1 MADKL
6 KKEKHELIKALIQT
20 EAEINKTAKAQ
31 AVADKRTRQIKES
44 STYKAAGPVKK
55 LGRGD
60 SREQE
65 IRMLK
70 AELDEVKKELQ
81 ETKEALSLS
90 KLDSGTMNSI
100 RINNA
105 VREMKNDAS
114 LVSFIDEA
122 VRQKRQHDA
131 NYIQA
136 LTYAGRLF
144 MNEQEA
150 YRKAIYTSLL
160 PGFKIED
167 IPEFM
172 MREALTGSLQMKEA
186 ASFRASLNMRI
197 RQYQLTGELPEY
209 VLDDKQAAY
218 AFMDKLA
225 IRRPWTSEKTYK
237 ADELPLEPQTVVKPR
252 DGAGAR
258 GVYLIH
264 DFNDIIDL
272 KRARALDSREALTA
286 SMKADIES
294 GWVEA
299 DDWMMEEL
307 IMEDKENKIPG
318 SDIKF
323 YCFYGEVGLVLE
335 IKRYPELKYCWWTT
349 NGERVHTGK
358 YDNDPFK
365 GKGVSREEIEMACRI
380 SKEIPAPFIRIDFLR
395 SEEGLV
401 FGEFTPKPGNYDEFD
416 TETDQWMGDLFLEA
430 EGRLLN
436 DLLNQRPF
444 NSYMGLE
451 SGQTP

>member
-20 EAEINKTAKAQ
+20 EAEINKTEKAQ

-44 STYKAAGPVKK
+44 SMYKAAGPVKK

-70 AELDEVKKELQ
+70 AELDAVKKALQ

-90 KLDSGTMNSI
+90 KLDNGAMNSI

-105 VREMKNDAS
+105 VREMRDDAS
-114 LVSFIDEA
+114 LVRFIDEA
-122 VRQKRQHDA
+122 VRQKRQHDE

-150 YRKAIYTSLL
+150 YRETVYTSLL

-172 MREALTGSLQMKEA
+172 MREAMTDTLQLKQA
-186 ASFRASLNMRI
+186 ASFRASLNMRM
-197 RQYQLTGELPEY
+197 RQFQLTGNLPEFL
-209 VLDDKQAAY
+209 LDDKQTAY
-218 AFMDKLA
+218 AFMDRLK
-225 IRRPWTSEKTYK
+225 IRRPWTSDETYK
-237 ADELPLEPQTVVKPR
+237 TDDLPLETSTVVKPA

-264 DFNDIIDL
+264 DAENIIDL
-272 KRARALDSREALTA
+272 KRARQLDSQEALKA
-286 SMKADIES
+286 SMKEDIQS
-294 GWVEA
+294 GWVAE
-299 DDWMMEEL
+299 DEWMMEEL
-307 IMEDKENKIPG
+307 ILEDEENRTPG

-323 YCFYGEVGLVLE
+323 YCFYGKVGLVLE
-335 IKRYPELKYCWWTT
+335 IRRYPELKYCWWTAD
-349 NGERVHTGK
+349 GERVHTGK

-365 GKGVSREEIEMACRI
+365 GRGVTPEEIEMARKI
-380 SKEIPAPFIRIDFLR
+380 SKEIPAPFIRIDFLK
-395 SEEGLV
+395 SGDGLV

-416 TETDQWMGDLFLEA
+416 TETDQWMGDMYLEA
-430 EGRLLN
+430 EDRLLK
-436 DLLNQRPF
+436 DLLKQRPF

-451 SGQTP
+451 TGQTP

>member
-20 EAEINKTAKAQ
+20 EAEINKTDRAQ
-31 AVADKRTRQIKES
+31 AAADKRTRQIKES

-90 KLDSGTMNSI
+90 KLDSGAMNSI

-122 VRQKRQHDA
+122 VRQKRQHDE

-160 PGFKIED
+160 SGFKIED

-172 MREALTGSLQMKEA
+172 MREDRKS
-186 ASFRASLNMRI
+186 
-197 RQYQLTGELPEY
+197 
-209 VLDDKQAAY
+209 
-218 AFMDKLA
+218 
-225 IRRPWTSEKTYK
+225 
-237 ADELPLEPQTVVKPR
+237 VV
-252 DGAGAR
+252 
-258 GVYLIH
+258 
-264 DFNDIIDL
+264 
-272 KRARALDSREALTA
+272 
-286 SMKADIES
+286 
-294 GWVEA
+294 
-299 DDWMMEEL
+299 
-307 IMEDKENKIPG
+307 
-318 SDIKF
+318 
-323 YCFYGEVGLVLE
+323 
-335 IKRYPELKYCWWTT
+335 
-349 NGERVHTGK
+349 
-358 YDNDPFK
+358 
-365 GKGVSREEIEMACRI
+365 
-380 SKEIPAPFIRIDFLR
+380 
-395 SEEGLV
+395 
-401 FGEFTPKPGNYDEFD
+401 
-416 TETDQWMGDLFLEA
+416 
-430 EGRLLN
+430 
-436 DLLNQRPF
+436 
-444 NSYMGLE
+444 
-451 SGQTP
+451 